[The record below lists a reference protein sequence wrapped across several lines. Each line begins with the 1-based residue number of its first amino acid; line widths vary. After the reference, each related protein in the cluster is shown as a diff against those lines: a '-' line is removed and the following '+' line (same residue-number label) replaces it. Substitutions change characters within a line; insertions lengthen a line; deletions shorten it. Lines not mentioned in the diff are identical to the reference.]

1 MNREI
6 RFYHALQENRMRIQ
20 EYQQKPDLM
29 RAVIYIDSACALADA
44 FEIKDFPVK
53 PMGTAFD
60 GLSEID
66 VRGPLFELERYVAHL
81 RARNIF
87 ELDGHLKEEYV
98 ELDDDWR
105 SKAIAYVQRVRSAV
119 RKAEMEE
126 ALRESILKR
135 VNELQSEIERNRTRF
150 AALAEVWLAA
160 TEAAGKGA
168 TNLEPV
174 FRRLE
179 KLGGAFS
186 WLRKVQNDQEPKR
199 LPPPETMGLPDPNE
213 DQPAGDPE

>member
-1 MNREI
+1 MNREV
-6 RFYHALQENRMRIQ
+6 RFYNALQENRMRIQ
-20 EYQQKPDLM
+20 EYQQRPDLM
-29 RAVIYIDSACALADA
+29 RAVIYIDSACALANA
-44 FEIKDFPVK
+44 FEINDFPVK
-53 PMGTAFD
+53 PVGSAFD
-60 GLSEID
+60 GVSEVD
-66 VRGPLFELERYVAHL
+66 VRGQLFELERYVAYL

-87 ELDGHLKEEYV
+87 QLDGHLTEEYV

-105 SKAIAYVQRVRSAV
+105 SKAIAYVHHVRSAV
-119 RKAEMEE
+119 RKAEIEE

-150 AALAEVWLAA
+150 AALTEVWLAT

-179 KLGGAFS
+179 KLGGALS
-186 WLRKVQNDQEPKR
+186 WLRKVQNNEEPKR
-199 LPPPETMGLPDPNE
+199 LPPPDSMGFPDPDE
-213 DQPAGDPE
+213 DQSTDDLK